1 MTVDFKLSQRPD
13 AVHQPGAARI
23 PEPQTLGFG
32 DPSDRTW
39 NQL

>member
-1 MTVDFKLSQRPD
+1 VTVDFKLSQRPD